1 MVVLL
6 DLDDDDGAFDP
17 FARPRSL
24 PGLQT
29 PSQVHGWKDT
39 VISGSIRDS
48 TEDAQAAAAKPDRAN
63 PNLNHAFS
71 TALACYPIVTLL
83 TSSLDLNTLHALSL
97 TCRQFRHNLLQH
109 RSLLIRQTLRCAND
123 DDDDLLLLLH
133 HPSTATPSP
142 STLGGGTKKRS
153 TVGPCAR
160 DLVSPCR
167 RCALTVCRNCTAKP
181 PSSSWRLSLR
191 HRRLCVACLGA
202 ALPTL
207 THRWRDPCVCAERGV
222 YLCVGCGTGLAVA
235 DTSYRRIWTWR
246 TRYSTYLGGLGTG
259 IGEGNEG
266 VKCWRGEECVAA
278 QEVEVE
284 YCFEEEGGGGGR
296 EGGRRSG
303 SSGGESSEDS
313 EGERYWV
320 EGEAKEERAGYWQ
333 QEIEGIG
340 GRVKKKVKKRVRVG
354 KTVKEWE
361 DERDGKEEALGRESR
376 GEARSWCG
384 WCGRVVWSQKDRE
397 DFGLAST
404 RDDD

>member
-17 FARPRSL
+17 FARPTSL

-29 PSQVHGWKDT
+29 PSRYDDPYGTVTPDASRKSEDTRHGLPPP
-39 VISGSIRDS
+39 
-48 TEDAQAAAAKPDRAN
+48 AAATDRPN
-63 PNLNHAFS
+63 PNLNHVFS

-109 RSLLIRQTLRCAND
+109 RSLLIQQTLRCAND
-123 DDDDLLLLLH
+123 QPNL
-133 HPSTATPSP
+133 TTTTP
-142 STLGGGTKKRS
+142 LGTKR
-153 TVGPCAR
+153 TGACAR
-160 DLVSPCR
+160 DLVSGCR

-181 PSSSWRLSLR
+181 PPPWRLHLR

-202 ALPTL
+202 SLPALTR
-207 THRWRDPCVCAERGV
+207 RWRDPCTCAEGGV
-222 YLCVGCGTGLAVA
+222 FLCVGCGTGLAVA
-235 DTSYRRIWTWR
+235 DTSYQRIWTWR

-259 IGEGNEG
+259 IGEGTEG
-266 VKCWRGEECVAA
+266 VKCWRGDKCVAA

-284 YCFEEEGGGGGR
+284 YCFEEEGGGG
-296 EGGRRSG
+296 RSG
-303 SSGGESSEDS
+303 SGSGGESSEDS
-313 EGERYWV
+313 EGERYWG
-320 EGEAKEERAGYWQ
+320 EGGEVKEERAGYWQ

-397 DFGLAST
+397 EFGGALST
-404 RDDD
+404 